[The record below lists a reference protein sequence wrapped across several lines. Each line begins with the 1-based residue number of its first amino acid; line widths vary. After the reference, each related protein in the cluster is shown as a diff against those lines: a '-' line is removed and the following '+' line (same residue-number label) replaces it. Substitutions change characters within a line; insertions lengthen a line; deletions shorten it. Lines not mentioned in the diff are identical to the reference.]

1 MIDTKEIEKVSKLFG
16 IRKISDNEHCGTLSS
31 ANCPVHDMDM
41 VFYSCLCRRKKT
53 SLLYTYHQ

>member
-31 ANCPVHDMDM
+31 ANFEIVDKEWC
-41 VFYSCLCRRKKT
+41 YG
-53 SLLYTYHQ
+53 